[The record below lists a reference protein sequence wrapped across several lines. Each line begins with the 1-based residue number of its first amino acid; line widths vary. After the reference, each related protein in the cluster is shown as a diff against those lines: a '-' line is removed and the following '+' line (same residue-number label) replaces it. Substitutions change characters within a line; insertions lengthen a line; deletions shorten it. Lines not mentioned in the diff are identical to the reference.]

1 MIQTAEVLMRRL
13 LMLAV
18 LCACVS
24 PGLTP
29 QVQQPDPFGQAGR
42 QRGQG
47 NREMDPAEKR
57 MQDERFRALNKE
69 RQQKLKEETEKL
81 LKLATELKE
90 SVDQTN
96 ENILSLEVIR
106 KAEQIEKLAKSVK
119 DRMKLE
125 QTPNPTSP
133 L

>member
-1 MIQTAEVLMRRL
+1 MRRL
-13 LMLAV
+13 FMLAL
-18 LCACVS
+18 LCVCFS
-24 PGLTP
+24 SGLVP
-29 QVQQPDPFGQAGR
+29 QVQQPDPFGQPGR

-69 RQQKLKEETEKL
+69 RQQKLKEETERL

-96 ENILSLEVIR
+96 ENVLSLDVIR

-119 DRMKLE
+119 ERMKYE
-125 QTPNPTSP
+125 QTPNPTAP
-133 L
+133 I

>member
-1 MIQTAEVLMRRL
+1 MRRL
-13 LMLAV
+13 LTLAV
-18 LCACVS
+18 LFACLS
-24 PGLTP
+24 PGLNP

-42 QRGQG
+42 QKGQG
-47 NREMDPAEKR
+47 TREMDPAEKR

-69 RQQKLKEETEKL
+69 RQQKLKDDTERL

-96 ENILSLEVIR
+96 ENILSIEVIR

-119 DRMKLE
+119 ERMKYE
-125 QTPNPTSP
+125 QTPNPSAP
-133 L
+133 I